1 MRVSACASVCRCGG
15 EARKSAEGGGG
26 GTSVAA
32 IHRTEGWKGKGSA
45 PSTARRG
52 RRPGSCS
59 PAILSP
65 SHLRPPSSAPPAA
78 SGGPWPSS
86 ARCLGKGKER
96 EREVER
102 VRDEGEPSAPSAF
115 FSLRAPASSCTLLC
129 LASGARDSAP
139 SSFAGGCARG
149 CARGTHR
156 HPWLCV
162 PCAVEKGAKKGKC
175 MYARSASPPAHTFL
189 PSLFTYDKKIEEV
202 ARDATTRHHDPSITP
217 DTGRMPVLP
226 QAAVTEAAVAHH

>member
-1 MRVSACASVCRCGG
+1 MWGGGKEERGGRGRGHISRGHPQDGGLERKRQRPKHCAS
-15 EARKSAEGGGG
+15 
-26 GTSVAA
+26 AA
-32 IHRTEGWKGKGSA
+32 AVRV
-45 PSTARRG
+45 P
-52 RRPGSCS
+52 
-59 PAILSP
+59 
-65 SHLRPPSSAPPAA
+65 APPPF
-78 SGGPWPSS
+78 SPPLTC
-86 ARCLGKGKER
+86 ARLLQRLLPLLAGHGRLLRVAWEKGRR